1 MVRRRRLWNLF
12 DGWSFASLFIAL
24 IDYFVALLKCI
35 VEITDR
41 AAATLMIHLQEVGG
55 AWLFVHVV
63 VTLVKI
69 SSKMDHDQQGLLP
82 FP

>member
-1 MVRRRRLWNLF
+1 VVRRRRLSNLF

-41 AAATLMIHLQEVGG
+41 AAATLMIHLQELVGLG
-55 AWLFVHVV
+55 SLFM
-63 VTLVKI
+63 L
-69 SSKMDHDQQGLLP
+69 
-82 FP
+82 

>member
-1 MVRRRRLWNLF
+1 MFLLLLPALIWLLLWSEGGGFGIFF

-41 AAATLMIHLQEVGG
+41 AAATLMIHLQELVGLG
-55 AWLFVHVV
+55 SLFM
-63 VTLVKI
+63 L
-69 SSKMDHDQQGLLP
+69 
-82 FP
+82 